1 MNNRKKG
8 IAGLFY
14 FSIFVMVTI
23 LSGCVGSSGK
33 ENKTPEYVI
42 EDYSQYFK
50 DMKGSAVFLDGN
62 TRIYHIYNPELAEMQ
77 TAPNSSFKIISS
89 LMGLES
95 GVIQPSDSTMKW
107 DGTVYPVEDWN
118 KDLDYQEAFKSSVI
132 WYYRKVLDLVG
143 QDYVQ
148 DTVDKLSYG
157 NCDISQWE
165 GSLDNKVFPQIK
177 DLKSINGF
185 WQESSL
191 KISPLQ
197 QAEVMYKIFQD
208 KDVFSAQNISLVKE
222 LMLIDNGS
230 HRIKIYGKTGTG
242 IKDETWVDAWFTG
255 LFEDQGETVYF
266 SIRINEPNATGKNA
280 KEIAINIING
290 EFGK

>member
-1 MNNRKKG
+1 MNNRIKG
-8 IAGLFY
+8 IASLFNL
-14 FSIFVMVTI
+14 SILVVAVL
-23 LSGCVGSSGK
+23 LSGCVSSSSE
-33 ENKTPEYVI
+33 ENKASEMIV
-42 EDYSQYFK
+42 EDYGHYFQN
-50 DMKGSAVFLDGN
+50 MKGSVVFLDGK
-62 TRIYHIYNPELAEMQ
+62 TKIYHIYNPELAELQ
-77 TAPNSSFKIISS
+77 TAPNSSFKIISC

-95 GVIQPSDSTMKW
+95 GVINPSDSTMKW

-118 KDLDYQEAFKSSVI
+118 KDLDYREAFRTSAI

-143 QDYVQ
+143 KDYVQ
-148 DTVDKLSYG
+148 DTIKKLNYG
-157 NCDISQWE
+157 NNDISQWE
-165 GSLDNKVFPQIK
+165 GNLDNKVFPQIK

-208 KDVFSAQNISLVKE
+208 KDVFSAQNIDLVKE

-242 IKDETWVDAWFTG
+242 IKDESWADAWFTG
-255 LFEDQGETVYF
+255 FFEDKGETIYF